1 MRNYSVMLI
10 WKARDSSHFPQTGL
24 QGSLFS
30 CPRKSISSLRDLIKK
45 KKVSLIQILYDN
57 IHLSVILNPSLFL
70 SPVPPPS
77 CLLLISRI
85 HPFVSILSV
94 SVPHHFMPECIPMAD
109 SCQYM
114 AMYGKTTTIL

>member
-1 MRNYSVMLI
+1 MRYYSVMLM
-10 WKARDSSHFPQTGL
+10 WKARDSSHFPHTGL
-24 QGSLFS
+24 QGSLFNH
-30 CPRKSISSLRDLIKK
+30 PRKSISSLRDLNKK
-45 KKVSLIQILYDN
+45 KHSLIQTLYDH

-70 SPVPPPS
+70 SSVPPPS
-77 CLLLISRI
+77 CLLLISHI

-94 SVPHHFMPECIPMAD
+94 SVPHHFMPECISMAD